1 MAQTF
6 QKRLIPVLIYLK
18 GFFGRV
24 RAIKSDEKHP
34 IRLQQWFLAN
44 TSGTAVKRN
53 YMVSKDLV
61 PKPFGAEQGGLGTGK
76 ILCLNP
82 LGLSKVV

>member
-1 MAQTF
+1 MP
-6 QKRLIPVLIYLK
+6 KP
-18 GFFGRV
+18 FG
-24 RAIKSDEKHP
+24 AEQGG
-34 IRLQQWFLAN
+34 L
-44 TSGTAVKRN
+44 GTGKILCLHR
-53 YMVSKDLV
+53 KDLV